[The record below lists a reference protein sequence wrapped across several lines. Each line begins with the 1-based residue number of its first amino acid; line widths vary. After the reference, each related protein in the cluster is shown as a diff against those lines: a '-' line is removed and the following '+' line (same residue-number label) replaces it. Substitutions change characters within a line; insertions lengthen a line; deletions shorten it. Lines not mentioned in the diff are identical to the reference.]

1 MTSQAVEP
9 QRHRDS
15 SLVGGRPLDLDGRRF
30 YQISAYDQI
39 PPFFMTIVGA
49 SDLWLFISSTGGV
62 TAGRAEAE
70 RALFPYYTED
80 KVTESAGRT
89 GGLSILRVTLPD
101 RGAVSWQPFAETR
114 AGDAPVERNLYKDY
128 LGTTLVF
135 EESRA
140 DLGLRLRVTWQTSA
154 RYGVVR
160 EVEVTSTTDRPA
172 RAEVLDGFV
181 DLLPAGVT
189 VQTQGELSRLL
200 DAYKRAEVDPGST
213 VVLAGMANYS
223 WRDLPKLLDAD
234 RGLPFDAAAVHPFT
248 GRPSNVLK
256 IIKLNRKVL
265 AARGRRATPLWLT
278 EMTWSSAVGKKTPL
292 LKGWETTERGQA
304 TRLETVFALMT
315 RERRRLGIGRV
326 FWYTWATRDDGSP
339 NSFEYS
345 GLRTTDGRPGPLR
358 DKPALAAFK
367 RATP

>member
-1 MTSQAVEP
+1 MRRLVIACLLGALVAAAPGAATAGAATAPAAFAGMNVNGPVDDPAFDLAAEARTMRAAGVRSWRVEFSWDLLEP
-9 QRHRDS
+9 QPGTYSWAFVDRKVLAAARAGIDVLGLAVRAPQWSSGSATDPFVPPRDPKAYGRF
-15 SLVGGRPLDLDGRRF
+15 LAALARRYGPGGALWAENPGVKPRP
-30 YQISAYDQI
+30 
-39 PPFFMTIVGA
+39 V
-49 SDLWLFISSTGGV
+49 
-62 TAGRAEAE
+62 RAWEIWNE
-70 RALFPYYTED
+70 PNLPIYFRA
-80 KVTESAGRT
+80 
-89 GGLSILRVTLPD
+89 
-101 RGAVSWQPFAETR
+101 QPFMRPYAKLVR
-114 AGDAPVERNLYKDY
+114 AAHASLK
-128 LGTTLVF
+128 T
-135 EESRA
+135 
-140 DLGLRLRVTWQTSA
+140 
-154 RYGVVR
+154 
-160 EVEVTSTTDRPA
+160 
-172 RAEVLDGFV
+172 
-181 DLLPAGVT
+181 
-189 VQTQGELSRLL
+189 
-200 DAYKRAEVDPGST
+200 VDPGST

-234 RGLPFDAAAVHPFT
+234 RGLRFDAVAVHPFT